1 MEDEILDARRPPTQ
15 AELRYHEEELKSA
28 EAALDKQLEYLD
40 DINSGSETVHDY
52 FTYHTSPQ
60 TTTNN
65 SPPKA
70 SPSFIDIQTL
80 PFSQLKEDLNR

>member
-60 TTTNN
+60 NTTNC
-65 SPPKA
+65 PPKA

>member
-1 MEDEILDARRPPTQ
+1 MEDEILDARGSMPPSQ
-15 AELRYHEEELKSA
+15 AALRYHEEELKSA

-60 TTTNN
+60 TREIN
-65 SPPKA
+65 
-70 SPSFIDIQTL
+70 
-80 PFSQLKEDLNR
+80 

>member
-1 MEDEILDARRPPTQ
+1 MEDEILDARGSMPPPTQ
-15 AELRYHEEELKSA
+15 AELRYHEEELRSA

-60 TTTNN
+60 T
-65 SPPKA
+65 SLPPKA
-70 SPSFIDIQTL
+70 SFTEIQTL
-80 PFSQLKEDLNR
+80 PFKELKEDLTR